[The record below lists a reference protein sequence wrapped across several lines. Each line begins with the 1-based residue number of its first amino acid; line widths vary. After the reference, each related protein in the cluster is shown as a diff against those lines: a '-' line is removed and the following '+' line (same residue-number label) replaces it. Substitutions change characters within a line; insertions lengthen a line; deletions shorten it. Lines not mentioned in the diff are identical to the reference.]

1 MIIYLDLVYTKY
13 KNMQDEIEIF
23 MPIFV
28 LKFLTFIFLYLP
40 INKNAVF
47 EVMKIVNDFF
57 EHNKNNEDYYQKLQ
71 KVSQNEF
78 NVLQGEF
85 ADKDNNM
92 LLVKKIAEKLEPL
105 FSVEEKK
112 IINKEYT
119 TLGEEIKE
127 VINEYKKLML
137 Q

>member
-1 MIIYLDLVYTKY
+1 
-13 KNMQDEIEIF
+13 
-23 MPIFV
+23 
-28 LKFLTFIFLYLP
+28 
-40 INKNAVF
+40 
-47 EVMKIVNDFF
+47 
-57 EHNKNNEDYYQKLQ
+57 
-71 KVSQNEF
+71 
-78 NVLQGEF
+78 
-85 ADKDNNM
+85 M